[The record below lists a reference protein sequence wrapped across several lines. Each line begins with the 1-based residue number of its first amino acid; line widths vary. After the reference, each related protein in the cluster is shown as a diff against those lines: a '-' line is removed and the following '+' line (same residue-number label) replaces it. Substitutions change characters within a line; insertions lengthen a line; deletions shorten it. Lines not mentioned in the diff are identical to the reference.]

1 MGAEDECGVGGGG
14 GTREK
19 VEKCNGKRRRRRQL
33 GSGERKGMSATFAER
48 RGTDAKGALK
58 IKMARIQRRFSET
71 AFEMFAI
78 FTKFPSLYILRR
90 FRMTV
95 VNMMS

>member
-1 MGAEDECGVGGGG
+1 MGR
-14 GTREK
+14 GTDA
-19 VEKCNGKRRRRRQL
+19 
-33 GSGERKGMSATFAER
+33 SWERKGTSATFAKR
-48 RGTDAKGALK
+48 RGIDARDTLK
-58 IKMARIQRRFSET
+58 IKMARIQRLFSET

-78 FTKFPSLYILRR
+78 FTKLPSLYILRR

>member
-1 MGAEDECGVGGGG
+1 MEGGKSCTSCCSWVSYYLNHG
-14 GTREK
+14 RIK
-19 VEKCNGKRRRRRQL
+19 KKNYICQLAKRR
-33 GSGERKGMSATFAER
+33 GI
-48 RGTDAKGALK
+48 DARDTLK

-78 FTKFPSLYILRR
+78 FTKLPSLYILRR